1 MKFSR
6 TLPVAIL
13 AILIGAGAAWAQSA
27 PVEPLGR
34 NQDEGQLLP
43 DQAEEVAPLEET
55 INQDTTPDG
64 PPATTGSIGPADDD
78 EYPGDDSLS
87 GQVMEQEKGQYDSE

>member
-1 MKFSR
+1 MKLAM
-6 TLPVAIL
+6 TLPAAIL
-13 AILIGAGAAWAQSA
+13 AIVIGTGAAWAQSA
-27 PVEPLGR
+27 PDEPLGR

-55 INQDTTPDG
+55 IDQDTTPDG

-87 GQVMEQEKGQYDSE
+87 GQVMEQEKELYDGQ

>member
-1 MKFSR
+1 MNPIKL
-6 TLPVAIL
+6 LPAAIL
-13 AILIGAGAAWAQSA
+13 ATLIGGSAVLAQSA

-34 NQDEGQLLP
+34 NQDEGQLTP

-55 INQDTTPDG
+55 IDQDTTPDG
-64 PPATTGSIGPADDD
+64 PPATTGSIGPADEG

-87 GQVMEQEKGQYDSE
+87 GQVMEQEKGQYDSD